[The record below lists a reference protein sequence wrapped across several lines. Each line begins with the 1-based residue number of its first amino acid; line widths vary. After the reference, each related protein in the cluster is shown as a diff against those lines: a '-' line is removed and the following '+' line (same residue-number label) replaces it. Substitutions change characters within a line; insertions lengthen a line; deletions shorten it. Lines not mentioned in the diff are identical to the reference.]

1 MYKYIVGL
9 LFLFLLQ
16 MGCTNA
22 ISEKTQEDIQENI
35 FESVPT
41 GLWVEL
47 SSTTSN
53 KHLTLQVATDST
65 PNFLYPL
72 LWIDSTSKV
81 DHSIHLFYD
90 DFSSSLVTKITNS
103 QGKINIVLDNLPHEV
118 QYNQQNENLL
128 LINEQ
133 RDTILYKRLLHRTIG
148 LPTVFQDWDTLVSH
162 SFWKIPIDSNYT
174 RTYVFGDS
182 PEFRKKVTDDL
193 ESLSFYQIPFPIHGS
208 SRLLNHTNSSIMHDT
223 ARLKHTGGATF
234 LMENTLVIL
243 NSDEI
248 GKNKTLVVERIDS
261 NRIDLIDVFD
271 GYHKI
276 SMYRDSVMT
285 KADSTV
291 LLKEWLFL

>member
-162 SFWKIPIDSNYT
+162 SFWRIPVDSHYT
-174 RTYVFGDS
+174 RTYVFGDK
-182 PEFRKKVTDDL
+182 PELRKRVNDDL
-193 ESLSFYQIPFPIHGS
+193 DGLLFYRIPFPIYGS
-208 SRLLNHTNSSIMHDT
+208 SRLLNNTIGSIMLDS
-223 ARLKHTGGATF
+223 ARLKHNGEAKF
-234 LMENTLVIL
+234 LRKDDIAIL

-248 GKNKTLVVERIDS
+248 GRNKTFLVEKVAS
-261 NRIDLIDVFD
+261 NRIDLIDVFNT
-271 GYHKI
+271 YEQV